1 MIITIATSG
10 GIGGF
15 GTGPAKTV
23 DLDLLSPEVRQ
34 EACAAMTDE
43 KLAPLTDQDAAGADR
58 ITYAISISSGDGTR
72 RYEIAESALS
82 PDMLDLIDTLSAQE

>member
-23 DLDLLSPEVRQ
+23 DLNSLPPEVRQ
-34 EACAAMTDE
+34 EACTVMTDE
-43 KLAPLTDQDAAGADR
+43 RLAPLTDQGADGADR
-58 ITYAISISSGDGTR
+58 ITYAISISSEGRTR
-72 RYEIAESALS
+72 RYEIAESALP
-82 PDMLDLIDTLSAQE
+82 PDMLDLIDTLAAPD